1 MGGDFRSNG
10 NRRVNFLLFV
20 VWSAFVVDRWLVVAW
35 TVKSCFVLAEISSLM
50 FLILFKDQAQG
61 ESRGGRDAVLIRG
74 CATRQ
79 KN

>member
-20 VWSAFVVDRWLVVAW
+20 VWSALVVDRWLVVAW

-61 ESRGGRDAVLIRG
+61 ESRGGRDAVFIRG

>member
-20 VWSAFVVDRWLVVAW
+20 VGSALVVDRWLMVAC
-35 TVKSCFVLAEISSLM
+35 TEKSCFVLAEISSLM
-50 FLILFKDQAQG
+50 FLVLFKDQAQG
-61 ESRGGRDAVLIRG
+61 ESSGGRDAVIIRG

-79 KN
+79 QS

>member
-20 VWSAFVVDRWLVVAW
+20 VWSALVVDRWLVVVW
-35 TVKSCFVLAEISSLM
+35 TEKSCFVLAEISSLM
-50 FLILFKDQAQG
+50 CLVLFKDQAQG
-61 ESRGGRDAVLIRG
+61 ESSGGRDAVIIRG

-79 KN
+79 